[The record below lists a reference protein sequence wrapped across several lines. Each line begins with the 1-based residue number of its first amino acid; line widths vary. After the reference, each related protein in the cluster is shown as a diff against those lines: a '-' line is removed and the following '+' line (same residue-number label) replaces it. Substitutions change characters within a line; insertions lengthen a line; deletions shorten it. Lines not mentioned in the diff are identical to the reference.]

1 MAIQFE
7 PLSPEHNKEH
17 FDCGD
22 DDLNLF
28 LKTQAGQR
36 QRKHNAVTH
45 VAVDSEPGHYP
56 KIIYGYYS
64 LSNSSLEYQLLPP
77 LEAKHA
83 SPKEKVPALKLG
95 RLARN
100 RLYTRPGF
108 GEIILMDAFKKAL
121 ELSEVAGFYLIDVDV
136 LNSQLISFY
145 KKYGFTEFKD
155 KELHLFITVATLK
168 KLFPKKSVD
177 D

>member
-1 MAIQFE
+1 MAILFE
-7 PLSPEHNKEH
+7 PLSPEHDKEN

-22 DDLNLF
+22 DELNLF

-45 VAVDSEPGHYP
+45 VAVDSQLKDGS
-56 KIIYGYYS
+56 KIIYGYYT

-108 GEIILMDAFKKAL
+108 GEIILMDAFKRAID
-121 ELSEVAGFYLIDVDV
+121 LSEEVGFYLIDVDV
-136 LNSQLISFY
+136 LNSRLIPFY
-145 KKYGFTEFKD
+145 KKYGFVAFKD
-155 KELHLFITVATLK
+155 KDLHLFITIATLK
-168 KLFPKKSVD
+168 KLYSQKNG
-177 D
+177 